1 MPPKAVTKFLLTEKT
16 HVSLK
21 KGMCCDAAHRTDW
34 SNRYTCTAQ
43 KGILLFEDASFS
55 IVHAT
60 IPIATPFLTLKPMEA
75 SREILQNHLA
85 TTDTHTARPRGVGE
99 GRQVETQQTGEGAK
113 EGSEEKEKGTGVE
126 NLASTSKKLLSKL
139 RGEEEEQHHKT
150 PQQHAPKQRR
160 GEGIFGHSFP
170 FTRPFTTPS
179 VAAYSARSADSEPEI
194 IPVSGGMADTLCQD
208 GGNPGLESELGD
220 GEGWVVLKKGDGSE
234 ELDDETEGEG
244 GDGEEEGYVDLAGK

>member
-60 IPIATPFLTLKPMEA
+60 IPIAIPFLTLKPIEA
-75 SREILQNHLA
+75 SQEILQNHLA
-85 TTDTHTARPRGVGE
+85 TANTRVGE
-99 GRQVETQQTGEGAK
+99 GAQPETQQTGEGAK
-113 EGSEEKEKGTGVE
+113 ESSEEEEKGEEKGTGD
-126 NLASTSKKLLSKL
+126 LASTSKMLLSKL
-139 RGEEEEQHHKT
+139 RGEEEDQHHST

-160 GEGIFGHSFP
+160 GEGIIGRRFP
-170 FTRPFTTPS
+170 FTRPLTTPS
-179 VAAYSARSADSEPEI
+179 RTASSAQSADSEPE
-194 IPVSGGMADTLCQD
+194 
-208 GGNPGLESELGD
+208 
-220 GEGWVVLKKGDGSE
+220 K
-234 ELDDETEGEG
+234 
-244 GDGEEEGYVDLAGK
+244 